1 MKNAGK
7 TKATRAFAS
16 LFAGILAVSSS
27 TYAVVNAQRSV
38 IDANLGISS
47 YKVVTDTDASDDN
60 LYGITAK
67 QGTILNVDG
76 METEI
81 DCTTLE
87 GLFAYE
93 KDVAVRQAAESAVL
107 LKNAED
113 ILPLDRKSTRLNSS
127 HYATQA

>member
-60 LYGITAK
+60 LYGITAGAFSSPSK
-67 QGTILNVDG
+67 KAAPAGCTIS
-76 METEI
+76 
-81 DCTTLE
+81 
-87 GLFAYE
+87 
-93 KDVAVRQAAESAVL
+93 AAGP
-107 LKNAED
+107 NAP
-113 ILPLDRKSTRLNSS
+113 ISLW
-127 HYATQA
+127 